1 MGTRESLPSTKKSEL
16 STDLGI
22 GFSLNDRTRILE
34 IGIPDRHRMRHSF
47 IFGTTGVG
55 KTRLAEYLVEQ
66 DIRKGYS
73 VAFFDPKG
81 DQDIF
86 AKIVDVAEQCGR
98 LHELMLVTPIYP
110 EYSAIIDPMA
120 YYFMVDELV
129 GHVVSGIKGGKEPF
143 FRNIAKDITLAVIL
157 SIRLIAEAEK
167 KSPRLNFNELRKG
180 IRRSTLK
187 EYREALLTIA
197 SSESV
202 EVAGMIQDVLE
213 SPQEYYAKV
222 SSSLRTALVELSS
235 GNIGKIIGK
244 ADENRFIKR
253 LEQGKRVIL
262 AIHSGSLITREAA
275 ATLCKVII
283 SIIQSFIGRT
293 YLSSRR
299 VVNPPFSIYID
310 EAQSLLYQGIEDLFA
325 KAGSANVMV
334 NAFAQSVNQLYAAV
348 GEEFAK
354 SILDNTNTKLFMRCP
369 DAETS
374 AYATEHFGVHKVL
387 APIMQPT
394 GAITA
399 REVEEDVLRVSDI
412 LDLGQQE
419 FYLMTYSGRYRGRVR
434 DVRPSR
440 LKIEFPKAPAGVV
453 MPAEEEE
460 TSEENKTTAEEEC

>member
-1 MGTRESLPSTKKSEL
+1 MRRIIGGSEGEEPR
-16 STDLGI
+16 TDLGV
-22 GFSLNDRTRILE
+22 GFSLDDRTSVLD
-34 IGIPDRHRMRHSF
+34 IGLPDRDRRRHTF
-47 IFGTTGVG
+47 VFGTTGVG
-55 KTRLAEYLVEQ
+55 KTRLAEYLIEQ

-86 AKIVDVAEQCGR
+86 AKIVDVARQCGR

-110 EYSAIIDPMA
+110 EYSAIVDPMA

-129 GHVVSGIKGGKEPF
+129 GHVVSGIKGGREPF

-157 SIRLIAEAEK
+157 SLRLLAEAEGRR
-167 KSPRLNFNELRKG
+167 PLLNFNELRKG
-180 IRRSTLK
+180 IRRTSLK
-187 EYREALLTIA
+187 EYREALMSIPTPEAL
-197 SSESV
+197 

-235 GNIGKIIGK
+235 GNIGRIIGK

-253 LEQGKRVIL
+253 LEEGKRVIF
-262 AIHSGSLITREAA
+262 AVHSGSLITREAA

-293 YLSSRR
+293 YLSNRRR
-299 VVNPPFSIYID
+299 VSPPLSIYID
-310 EAQSLLYQGIEDLFA
+310 ESQSLLYQGIEELFA
-325 KAGSANVMV
+325 KAGSADVMV

-354 SILDNTNTKLFMRCP
+354 SILDNTNTKVFMRCP

-374 AYATEHFGVHKVL
+374 RYAVEHFGVQKVL
-387 APIMQPT
+387 APIMQPA
-394 GAITA
+394 GGITA
-399 REVEEDVLRVSDI
+399 REVEEDVLKVTDI
-412 LDLGQQE
+412 LGLRQQE
-419 FYLMTYSGRYRGRVR
+419 FYLMTYSGKYRGKIR
-434 DVRPSR
+434 DVNPSR
-440 LKIEFPKAPAGVV
+440 LKIRFPSAPVGVS
-453 MPAEEEE
+453 MPGEGGEPWRVA
-460 TSEENKTTAEEEC
+460 

>member
-1 MGTRESLPSTKKSEL
+1 MGIFSRSVRNASICGPC
-16 STDLGI
+16 TDLGA
-22 GFSLNDRTRILE
+22 GFNLADRTRILD
-34 IGIPDRHRMRHSF
+34 ISIPDRDRARHTF
-47 IFGTTGVG
+47 VFGTTGVG
-55 KTRLAEYLVEQ
+55 KTRLAEYLIEQ

-81 DQDIF
+81 DQEIF

-98 LHELMLVTPIYP
+98 LNELMLVTPIYP

-143 FRNIAKDITLAVIL
+143 FRNIAKDITLAAIL
-157 SIRLIAEAEK
+157 SIRLIAEAQK
-167 KSPRLNFNELRKG
+167 KKPLLNFNELRKG

-197 SSESV
+197 TAEAE

-235 GNIGKIIGK
+235 GNIGRVIGK

-262 AIHSGSLITREAA
+262 AVHSGSLITREAA

-293 YLSSRR
+293 YLSNRRR
-299 VVNPPFSIYID
+299 VTPPLSIYLD
-310 EAQSLLYQGIEDLFA
+310 ESQSLLYQGIEELFA
-325 KAGSANVMV
+325 KAGSAGVMV

-394 GAITA
+394 GGITA

-419 FYLMTYSGRYRGRVR
+419 FYLRTYSGRYRGRIR
-434 DVRPSR
+434 DVSPSR
-440 LKIEFPKAPAGVV
+440 LKIKFPDAPAGVAI
-453 MPAEEEE
+453 PAGQGAGAGEE
-460 TSEENKTTAEEEC
+460 S

>member
-1 MGTRESLPSTKKSEL
+1 MGIFGNSGVNTNRNKA

-22 GFSLNDRTRILE
+22 GFNLNDRTRIVD
-34 IGIPDRHRMRHSF
+34 IRIPDRDRMRHTF
-47 IFGTTGVG
+47 VFGTTGVG
-55 KTRLAEYLVEQ
+55 KTRLAEYMIEQ

-143 FRNIAKDITLAVIL
+143 FRNIAKDIMLAVIL
-157 SIRLIAEAEK
+157 SIRLIAKARNEK
-167 KSPRLNFNELRKG
+167 PLLNFNELRKG
-180 IRRSTLK
+180 IRRSSLK
-187 EYREALLTIA
+187 VYRDTILTIA
-197 SSESV
+197 TTEAE

-235 GNIGKIIGK
+235 GNIGRIIGN
-244 ADENRFIKR
+244 ANENRFIER
-253 LEQGKRVIL
+253 LEKGKRVIF

-293 YLSSRR
+293 YLSKRR
-299 VVNPPFSIYID
+299 VVNPPLSIYMD
-310 EAQSLLYQGIEDLFA
+310 EAQSLLYQGIEELFA
-325 KAGSANVMV
+325 KAGSAGVMV

-354 SILDNTNTKLFMRCP
+354 SILDNTNTKIFMRCP
-369 DAETS
+369 DAETA
-374 AYATEHFGVHKVL
+374 AYGTEHFGVHKVL

-419 FYLMTYSGRYRGRVR
+419 LYLMTYSGRYRGRVR
-434 DVRPSR
+434 EVLPTR
-440 LKIEFPKAPAGVV
+440 LKIEFPEAPAGVAV
-453 MPAEEEE
+453 DEEKKEGQEEE
-460 TSEENKTTAEEEC
+460 

>member
-1 MGTRESLPSTKKSEL
+1 MGIVSWFKAITMERGP

-22 GFSLNDRTRILE
+22 GFDLNDRTRIVD
-34 IGIPDRHRMRHSF
+34 IGIPDCHRMRHTF
-47 IFGTTGVG
+47 CFGTTGVG
-55 KTRLAEYLVEQ
+55 KTRLAEYMVEQ

-81 DQDIF
+81 DQEIF

-98 LHELMLVTPIYP
+98 LNELMLVTPIYP

-157 SIRLIAEAEK
+157 SIRLIARAKNEK
-167 KSPRLNFNELRKG
+167 PVLNFNELRQG
-180 IRRSTLK
+180 IRRSSLTG
-187 EYREALLTIA
+187 YRDKLLSIATAEA
-197 SSESV
+197 V

-235 GNIGKIIGK
+235 GNIGQVIGK

-253 LEQGKRVIL
+253 LENGERVIF
-262 AIHSGSLITREAA
+262 AIHSGALITREAA

-283 SIIQSFIGRT
+283 SMIQSFIGRT
-293 YLSSRR
+293 YLSNRR
-299 VVNPPFSIYID
+299 VVKPPLSIYID
-310 EAQSLLYQGIEDLFA
+310 EAQSLLYQGIEELFA
-325 KAGSANVMV
+325 KAGSAEVMV

-348 GEEFAK
+348 GEEFAR
-354 SILDNTNTKLFMRCP
+354 SILDNTNTKIFMRCP
-369 DAETS
+369 DAETA

-387 APIMQPT
+387 APIMQPAGT
-394 GAITA
+394 ITA
-399 REVEEDVLRVSDI
+399 REIEEDVLRVSDV

-419 FYLMTYSGRYRGRVR
+419 FFLMTYSGRYRGRVR
-434 DVRPSR
+434 DVNPSR
-440 LKIEFPKAPAGVV
+440 LKIEFPAAPAGVPR
-453 MPAEEEE
+453 PAVQADAPKEKEE
-460 TSEENKTTAEEEC
+460 TVE